1 MGKFKK
7 ALPVIAAVCLIAA
20 IASVKL
26 IFDAKQQEIRE
37 ELVAETLYD
46 GQGISIQDLA
56 DEYIESFNQIADS
69 APSAT
74 VITESTYIVG
84 TDIPA
89 GTYKLTCTD
98 EFEAY
103 WERCSDASGELDSII
118 ANEVFNATAYVT
130 VNNGE
135 YLTISGCTGVLQ

>member
-56 DEYIESFNQIADS
+56 DEYIESFNPRHQ
-69 APSAT
+69 
-74 VITESTYIVG
+74 
-84 TDIPA
+84 
-89 GTYKLTCTD
+89 
-98 EFEAY
+98 
-103 WERCSDASGELDSII
+103 
-118 ANEVFNATAYVT
+118 
-130 VNNGE
+130 
-135 YLTISGCTGVLQ
+135 LQ